1 MRLYD
6 WVRKY
11 YILYDTI
18 VLKCLK
24 QLIQVIVAGK
34 KMHGLAYFEHLQLHY
49 IYLL

>member
-1 MRLYD
+1 MRLYYD
-6 WVRKY
+6 WIRKY
-11 YILYDTI
+11 YKTI

-24 QLIQVIVAGK
+24 YLIQVIVAGK